1 MLLCQHLCVRND
13 SLYHHS
19 PTLCV
24 LVFDCL
30 KSIFGTSHQHFASNC
45 PPPVPCLTLNQCRFA
60 EAEYEVL
67 AAEEDDVEDAWNGS
81 DDGGG
86 DGGSY

>member
-1 MLLCQHLCVRND
+1 
-13 SLYHHS
+13 
-19 PTLCV
+19 
-24 LVFDCL
+24 
-30 KSIFGTSHQHFASNC
+30 
-45 PPPVPCLTLNQCRFA
+45 LNQCRFA

-67 AAEEDDVEDAWNGS
+67 AAEEDDVEDAWSGS